1 MRCALPGP
9 HRQLRVFPPYLHTVG
24 SKWDAT
30 PTPGRGADGG
40 SRWDSTPTPGRGADG
55 GSRWDSTPTPGR
67 VGDVNATP
75 SLGNRWD
82 ETPTPGRAGAT
93 SAWDSAL
100 CPDAKDTSA

>member
-9 HRQLRVFPPYLHTVG
+9 HRQLRVFTPYLHTVG

-40 SRWDSTPTPGRGADG
+40 SRWDSTPTPGR
-55 GSRWDSTPTPGR
+55 

-75 SLGNRWD
+75 SRGNRWD